1 MQDTIEGRLEKRTKG
16 IFAPPGGKHLV
27 TFIDDL
33 NMPQKSKF
41 GFIPPLELLKLWCDN
56 GFWYDRLKCEVK
68 EVKDMQLFASM
79 APPGGGRNAFSQRV
93 MACFSM
99 ICVSSPNDSQLRK
112 IYGSLMSAHLADF
125 DDQLKPMGDQIAAA
139 SVDLYRAVV
148 NELLP
153 TPSKSHYLFNTRD
166 LAKIVQGTMQST
178 KSFYDTKDS
187 MLALWCHETFRVIGD
202 RMWDPQDKTWLQ
214 KQLEERLASIFS
226 VSWADL
232 FEPYGGD
239 IPPFANFLRPMESP
253 PFEPV
258 VDLSTLKQFLTEKL
272 EDYALEPGKSAMDLV
287 LFTDALMHLCR
298 ISRILNQP
306 RGNALL
312 VGVGVLPKTTF
323 MHIAKKILLHWSVIL
338 YAHVVALSVG
348 RANVHTCQWPQE
360 QGPRVHHCD
369 TPEHRF
375 VYRWFR
381 EEVAGPAGNIRDRT
395 EVLRYR
401 NIKELQSGRV
411 SGRLEGPVPCSGLS
425 EQAHDLLV

>member
-1 MQDTIEGRLEKRTKG
+1 MQETIEGRLEKRTKG
-16 IFAPPGGKHLV
+16 IFAPAGGKHLV

-99 ICVSSPNDSQLRK
+99 ICVSSPSDSQLRK
-112 IYGSLMSAHLADF
+112 IYGSLINAHLADF

-139 SVDLYRAVV
+139 SVDLYRSVV

-166 LAKIVQGTMQST
+166 LAKIIQGTMQST

-202 RMWDPQDKTWLQ
+202 RMWDQVDKCWLQ
-214 KQLEERLASIFS
+214 KQLEERLSSVFS

-232 FEPYGGD
+232 FAPYGGD
-239 IPPFANFLRPMESP
+239 IPPFANFLRPMENP

-258 VDLSTLKQFLTEKL
+258 TDLSTLKQFLTEKL
-272 EDYALEPGKSAMDLV
+272 EDYALEPGKSAMELV
-287 LFTDALMHLCR
+287 LFNDALMHLCR

-312 VGVGVLPKTTF
+312 VGVGA
-323 MHIAKKILLHWSVIL
+323 I
-338 YAHVVALSVG
+338 
-348 RANVHTCQWPQE
+348 
-360 QGPRVHHCD
+360 
-369 TPEHRF
+369 
-375 VYRWFR
+375 
-381 EEVAGPAGNIRDRT
+381 
-395 EVLRYR
+395 
-401 NIKELQSGRV
+401 QSA
-411 SGRLEGPVPCSGLS
+411 SLK
-425 EQAHDLLV
+425 A